1 MTDLTGKQIANTY
14 KQLLRM
20 GVSTN
25 SGVSANLTTV
35 ETGDGTNTS
44 FQIAT
49 ESAKFLGTLAVSG
62 ATSIASGLHVGDK
75 VCASSYYGDGSNLTG
90 IEASVPSNISV
101 SNVTIGGNLYVS
113 GTTTIVGA
121 THLQAAVSVGGA
133 AQFGSTVTVSGA
145 TQLQSTVTA
154 VGAATFKSDVS
165 VSGGLDVLEN
175 VSIGGT
181 LRLVGD
187 RLLKPHC

>member
-14 KQLLRM
+14 KQLLRL

-25 SGVSANLTTV
+25 SGVSAGLTTI
-35 ETGDGTNTS
+35 ETGDGTDSS

-49 ESAKFLGTLAVSG
+49 GAAKFTGTLAVSG

-75 VCASSYYGDGSNLTG
+75 VCASSFYGDGSNLTG
-90 IEASVPSNISV
+90 VTATIAGNISV
-101 SNVTIGGNLYVS
+101 SNVTVGGNLYVS

-145 TQLQSTVTA
+145 TQLQEYSYSCRCRNIS
-154 VGAATFKSDVS
+154 KEMSLS
-165 VSGGLDVLEN
+165 VV
-175 VSIGGT
+175 VWI
-181 LRLVGD
+181 LRKMYL
-187 RLLKPHC
+187 